1 MSARTIHPFPA
12 RMAPDIALNAI
23 PARGDGESLLVLD
36 PMCGSGT
43 VLAAAVE
50 RGHRAYGVDIDPLA
64 VMMSRLTVSRVN
76 TKRVIEVADRV
87 LRDVPHSEGVAP
99 WGHDVETNTF
109 VDYWFGA
116 DQKCQLI
123 ALMSAIRSVG
133 NRNLELALNLA
144 VSRIIITK
152 SSRASLAQDTSHS
165 RPHRV
170 RTESDYDVYEGF
182 RRSVE
187 QLCKMLDQRELNGSG
202 LVRLGDARK
211 LTGVKDGSVD
221 LVVTSPPYLNALDYM
236 RGHKLAL
243 VWFGHKISD
252 LRDRRSASIGAERG
266 LGMPAPPAV
275 AEILR
280 IIEDSVTDPAKL
292 PRPML
297 ERFAHDC
304 VAFAAKLGAKT
315 KPGGQAVLVVG
326 NSTLRDNYIR
336 NDLIAGK
343 AMERAGFV
351 CIDSRE
357 RDIPQ
362 SSRYMPISAKDSE
375 SSVTKRMRKEI
386 VLTMVR

>member
-1 MSARTIHPFPA
+1 
-12 RMAPDIALNAI
+12 MAPDIALDAI
-23 PARGDGESLLVLD
+23 PARGGDEALLVLD

-50 RGHRAYGVDIDPLA
+50 RGHRAFGVDIDPLA

-76 TKRVIEVADRV
+76 TKRVTAAAESV
-87 LRDVPHSEGVAP
+87 LEAAPRRKGSAP
-99 WGHDVETNTF
+99 WGNDSETEKF
-109 VDYWFGA
+109 VDYWFGS
-116 DQKCQLI
+116 DQKQQLM
-123 ALMSAIRSVG
+123 ALTSAIASVG
-133 NRNLELALNLA
+133 NKNLELALRLA

-152 SSRASLAQDTSHS
+152 SSQASLAQDTSHS

-170 RTESDYDVYEGF
+170 RTESDYDVFEGF
-182 RRSVE
+182 DRSVK
-187 QLCKMLDQRELNGSG
+187 QLCKMLDSRELNGTGS
-202 LVRLGDARK
+202 VRLGDARR
-211 LTGVKDGSVD
+211 LAGIKDGSVD

-252 LRDRRSASIGAERG
+252 LRDRRSSSIGAERG
-266 LGMPAPPAV
+266 LGIEASPAV
-275 AEILR
+275 VAILR
-280 IIEDSVTDPAKL
+280 VIEASVTDPERL

-304 VAFAAKLGAKT
+304 TAFAVKLGAKT

-326 NSTLRDNYIR
+326 NSTLKDNYIR
-336 NDLIAGK
+336 NDLIARE
-343 AMERAGFV
+343 AMERAGFTFV
-351 CIDSRE
+351 GSRE

-362 SSRYMPISAKDSE
+362 NSRYMPISAKDSG
-375 SSVTKRMRKEI
+375 SSVNKRMRKEI